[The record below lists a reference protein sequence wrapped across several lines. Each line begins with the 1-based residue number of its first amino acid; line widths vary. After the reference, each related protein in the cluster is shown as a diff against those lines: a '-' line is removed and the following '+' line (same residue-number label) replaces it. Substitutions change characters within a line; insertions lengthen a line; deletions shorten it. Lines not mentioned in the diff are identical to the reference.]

1 MRMRPAIRFEHTIL
15 LAVECGAGVFSQK
28 DTYAQ
33 LGTRG
38 CSGGQ
43 RRKELI
49 TEPEIR
55 AVTMFSRES
64 EAWTFA

>member
-1 MRMRPAIRFEHTIL
+1 MRMRPAVRFEHTIL
-15 LAVECGAGVFSQK
+15 LAVECGANVFSEN
-28 DTYAQ
+28 DMYAQ
-33 LGTRG
+33 WGTRG

-49 TEPEIR
+49 AEPEIR